1 MKMIGR
7 GKRAAII
14 AAVFSLMV
22 FSGIYIGWRLY
33 PNNQLLEI
41 SVLDVGQGDA
51 ILFEVPTGQVML
63 VDGGPD
69 KKILRRL
76 GEELPFWER
85 RIDII
90 ALTHPHEDH
99 FAGLNLVLER
109 YEVGTVLIT
118 GVEAHS
124 QGYQRFLEII
134 NQKHI
139 PLLIIKKPE
148 QLVFGDVHFNII
160 YPDHSF
166 KDRRMSNLNNSSL
179 VIKVQYR
186 LIDMLLTGDAEKEE
200 EGELLSSGV
209 NLQAEIL
216 KVGHHGSETSSTEEF
231 LQAVKPALALIS
243 SGVGNTYGHPS
254 LRTLKRL
261 DRLGIFVRRTDSEGT
276 IHLLTDGQVLYQ

>member
-1 MKMIGR
+1 MKMIRR

-14 AAVFSLMV
+14 VAVFSLMV
-22 FSGIYIGWRLY
+22 FLGIYIGWRLY

-69 KKILRRL
+69 KKVLRRL

-85 RIDII
+85 RIDVI

-139 PLLIIKKPE
+139 PLLIIEKPE
-148 QLVFGDVHFNII
+148 QLVFGDVRFNIL

-166 KDRRMSNLNNSSL
+166 KNRRMSNLNNSSL

-186 LIDMLLTGDAEKEE
+186 LINMLLTGDAEKEE
-200 EGELLSSGV
+200 EGELLSSGI

-243 SGVGNTYGHPS
+243 SGAGNTYGHPS
-254 LRTLKRL
+254 LRTLK
-261 DRLGIFVRRTDSEGT
+261 
-276 IHLLTDGQVLYQ
+276 